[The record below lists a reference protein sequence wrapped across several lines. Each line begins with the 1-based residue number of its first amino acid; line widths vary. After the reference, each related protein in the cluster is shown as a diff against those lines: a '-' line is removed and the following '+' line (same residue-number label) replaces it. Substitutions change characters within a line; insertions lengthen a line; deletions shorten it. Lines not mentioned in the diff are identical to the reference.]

1 MQLYGEENNETGK
14 LIQETNDK
22 YITFVSIL
30 RRLLPTLSIIKFLKP
45 GITGTTTYK
54 FTTNVKHIIEKNI
67 TNYILLLE
75 KIPSILKRKKISYD
89 DVEEISDCI
98 PSTIK
103 YEVRANT
110 IEPISFTKDMND
122 DYKHTYEILKKYT
135 NIQQSIPD
143 SLNIQVR
150 GGNNKTM
157 KTKSRK
163 KYNTSSKSNSYHK
176 QYYK

>member
-1 MQLYGEENNETGK
+1 LQLSAQENNETAQ
-14 LIQETNDK
+14 LIRETNDK
-22 YITFVSIL
+22 YTIFISIL
-30 RRLLPTLSIIKFLKP
+30 RRLLPTLSIIKFLKS

-54 FTTNVKHIIEKNI
+54 FTTNVKHIVEQNI

-75 KIPSILKRKKISYD
+75 KIPSILKRKNLSYD
-89 DVEEISDCI
+89 NIEEINECI

-110 IEPISFTKDMND
+110 IEPNSFTKDMND
-122 DYKHTYEILKKYT
+122 DYTHSYEILRKYV
-135 NIQQSIPD
+135 NIQQSIPT
-143 SLNIQVR
+143 SLNIQVK

-163 KYNTSSKSNSYHK
+163 KHNISRKGSYYHK